1 MTDTKPDLKPN
12 ERKVLDSLLALGEAT
27 AAKVGEHAGL
37 AYPTTTPKLRKLETL
52 NLAERFRN
60 DASQT
65 LWRAANPN
73 AGAGEAAQ
81 ATAPPTDEPGHP
93 SESGTTEGEADG

>member
-1 MTDTKPDLKPN
+1 MTDTKPDLTPN
-12 ERKVLDSLLALGEAT
+12 ERKVLDALLALGAAT

-52 NLAERFRN
+52 GLAERFRS

-65 LWRAANPN
+65 LWRALAIASPMRRMICGPSMK
-73 AGAGEAAQ
+73 AC
-81 ATAPPTDEPGHP
+81 TRLPGR
-93 SESGTTEGEADG
+93 GG